1 MSLLAISEE
10 TAVAVI
16 ATAGIVAGFVAL
28 GIVGWIFWRA
38 ARRDREAGR

>member
-1 MSLLAISEE
+1 VLVFRISEA

-16 ATAGIVAGFVAL
+16 AATAIGISFVVL

-38 ARRDREAGR
+38 AKRDREAGR